1 MKEFSYK
8 DIKIQWLG
16 HDSFMVMGK
25 TKNIYFDPYQL
36 EKKKY
41 PKADIIISSHE
52 HMDHCHPE
60 SINII
65 SNEKTVLIGPKVCQ
79 NIFKKDIPI
88 KGEVKEL
95 NPYDKLSIEDIKITA
110 IPAYNSH
117 RFRSPGM
124 PFHPKEANH
133 IGPIV
138 EIDGVTLYHAGDAD
152 FIPEMKEIDVD
163 IAFLPVS
170 GKYVMDVEECVQAAE
185 NIQTKVIIPMHV
197 GRGIGNLEAT
207 KELKEKLP
215 NREVILLDIA
225 D

>member
-1 MKEFSYK
+1 MREFSYK

-16 HDSFMVMGK
+16 HDSFILLGK

-36 EKKKY
+36 KKRTY

-65 SNEKTVLIGPKVCQ
+65 SDEKTVLIGPKVCQ
-79 NIFKKDIPI
+79 NIFKNDIPI

-95 NPYDKLSIEDIKITA
+95 NPYEKLVIDNVTITA

-117 RFRSPGM
+117 RFRSPGN

-133 IGPIV
+133 IGPVV
-138 EIDGVTLYHAGDAD
+138 EIDGIKIYHAGDAD
-152 FIPEMKEIDVD
+152 HIPEMKELNVD

-170 GKYVMDVEECVQAAE
+170 GKYVMDVEECVQAA
-185 NIQTKVIIPMHV
+185 NDIKAKIIIPMHV
-197 GRGIGNLEAT
+197 GRGIGNLESMQ
-207 KELKEKLP
+207 ELKEKLP
-215 NREVILLDIA
+215 DRKVIILDLIS
-225 D
+225 